1 MTDPYTLTAA
11 DIEGARQIL
20 AVLEETDRLT
30 GGYSVGQIQGHRKS
44 ATATAHYEKAAG
56 PMATADAMDRAL
68 NSPTV
73 LGLLC
78 KKLIAHADAHP
89 EHITP

>member
-11 DIEGARQIL
+11 DIEGARQI
-20 AVLEETDRLT
+20 
-30 GGYSVGQIQGHRKS
+30 
-44 ATATAHYEKAAG
+44 
-56 PMATADAMDRAL
+56 
-68 NSPTV
+68 V